1 MNKLLFFCFLYISS
15 LLCSNDT
22 LLAQNPEKVYRLPY
36 INMSTEWYNT
46 QVGLWA
52 KEIKNHPENEN
63 AWYNYYF
70 AKRYATMGGDPAE
83 RKAILDSTI
92 QNMSGAIPDSWVY
105 YYTSYYNGDRD
116 FRLLEKAY
124 ERNPERADLYY
135 EFMHYYEERGNF
147 NELKKFCEKLY
158 ESGDIIPGLYDY
170 NFNILNTCERNSILF
185 SNGDND
191 TYPVWVLQ
199 QVKGIRQDVTL
210 MNTHTVFALRDYLKL
225 KLRQMNMEINPESF
239 SKDNIA
245 LFLQQLTGAIKKKY
259 PGKEIYIAPTV
270 YESYTKNIRN
280 KLFLTGPGYL
290 YSEKPVSLTL
300 LQKNLEE
307 NLRLDYLDDDK
318 GSKNHISVPILNR
331 LNLNY
336 VPSFLTLAKF
346 YRESGEASKAAI
358 WKNRAK
364 KIAEKAEYKE
374 YIKLIQDEFSD

>member
-1 MNKLLFFCFLYISS
+1 MIRKYI
-15 LLCSNDT
+15 LV
-22 LLAQNPEKVYRLPY
+22 LLAGILLTGATFTRQPEKVYRLPY
-36 INMSTEWYNT
+36 ISMSSDWYKT
-46 QVGLWA
+46 QAGLWE
-52 KEIKNHPENEN
+52 KEVNLNPKNED
-63 AWYNYYF
+63 AWYSYYF
-70 AKRYATMGGDPAE
+70 ANRYASMGGNSRE
-83 RKAILDSTI
+83 RKQLLDSI
-92 QNMSGAIPDSWVY
+92 IKRMSEAISESWVY
-105 YYTSYYNGDRD
+105 HYILYYNGERD
-116 FRLLEKAY
+116 FNHIKTAY
-124 ERNPERADLYY
+124 KINSDCPDLYY
-135 EFMHYYEERGNF
+135 EFMQHSELEGNF
-147 NELKKFCEKLY
+147 TELKKYCEKLY
-158 ESGDIIPGLYDY
+158 ESKDIIPGLYDY
-170 NFNILNTCERNSILF
+170 TFNILNTCEPNSILF

-199 QVKGIRQDVTL
+199 QVKGIRKDVTL
-210 MNTHTVFALRDYLKL
+210 MNAHTVFALRDYLKL
-225 KLRQMNMEINPESF
+225 KLHQMNLEINPESL

-259 PGKEIYIAPTV
+259 PGKEIHIAPTV
-270 YESYTKNIRN
+270 YESYIKNIRN

-307 NLRLDYLDDDK
+307 NLRLDYLDDDN

-336 VPSFLTLAKF
+336 VPSFLALAKF
-346 YRESGEASKAAI
+346 YRESGEASKAAA